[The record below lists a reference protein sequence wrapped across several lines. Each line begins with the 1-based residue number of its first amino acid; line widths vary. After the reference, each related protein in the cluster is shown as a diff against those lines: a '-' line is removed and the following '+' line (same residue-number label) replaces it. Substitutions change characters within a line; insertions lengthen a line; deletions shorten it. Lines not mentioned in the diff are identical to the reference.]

1 MNIYKV
7 EASDFWYDDYDS
19 IVVVAESEEHA
30 IEIASNEE
38 NLPGYNAYFRKGQ
51 YPLSAERIDL
61 TEEGIVHASFNAG

>member
-1 MNIYKV
+1 MNVYLV

-38 NLPGYNAYFRKGQ
+38 YSFGYNTYFRKRQ
-51 YPLSAERIDL
+51 YPLTALKIDL